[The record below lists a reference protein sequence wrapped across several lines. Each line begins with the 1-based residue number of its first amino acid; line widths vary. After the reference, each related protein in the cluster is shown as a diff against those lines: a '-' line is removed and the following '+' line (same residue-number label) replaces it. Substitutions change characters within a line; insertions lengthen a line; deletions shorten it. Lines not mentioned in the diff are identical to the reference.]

1 MAVKELQLYLWESD
15 IQKVEELNKEE
26 KVAKMKKQIR
36 AAFHI
41 LDKVS
46 KKVEEKTP

>member
-1 MAVKELQLYLWESD
+1 MSVKELQLYLWEKD
-15 IQKVEELNKEE
+15 PQKVEEMNKEE
-26 KVAKMKKQIR
+26 KVEKMKKQIR

-46 KKVEEKTP
+46 KKVEEKSP